1 MCNLA
6 GTQKFIRRHSCSTT
20 PNICSHALKMLCGK
34 QSHKSGFWGLERVTA
49 RGKGIMER
57 KSHHCVL
64 ASVTFSFLVA
74 VELVGKEK
82 TERGERDLSQADR
95 CS

>member
-1 MCNLA
+1 
-6 GTQKFIRRHSCSTT
+6 
-20 PNICSHALKMLCGK
+20 MLCSE
-34 QSHKSGFWGLERVTA
+34 QSHKSGFWDLERVTA
-49 RGKGIMER
+49 KGKGIIER

-64 ASVTFSFLVA
+64 ASVTFGFLVA

-82 TERGERDLSQADR
+82 TEWGESDLSQADR